1 VASASFETMKVREKT
16 LGWDPPHWP
25 ADPAFVRRGA
35 VGSFRD
41 EMPAAALAR
50 FLEQAGPTLKRQ
62 GYLA

>member
-1 VASASFETMKVREKT
+1 MKVREKT

-25 ADPAFVRRGA
+25 ADLAFVRRGA